1 MILGRNDNAIMIPS
15 NAVIPQARNKQVAA
29 YRNGIAK
36 MVKIET
42 GVRDSSMIQ
51 VINGLQAG
59 DTLITT
65 GLLFVKPESRI
76 KLTKIVN

>member
-1 MILGRNDNAIMIPS
+1 
-15 NAVIPQARNKQVAA
+15 
-29 YRNGIAK
+29 
-36 MVKIET
+36 
-42 GVRDSSMIQ
+42 MIQ